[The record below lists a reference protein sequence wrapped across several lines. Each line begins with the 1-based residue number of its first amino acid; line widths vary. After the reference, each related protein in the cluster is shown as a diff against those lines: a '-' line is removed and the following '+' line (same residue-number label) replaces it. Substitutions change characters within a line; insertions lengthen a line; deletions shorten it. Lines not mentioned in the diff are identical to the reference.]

1 MYQRLYTLTRMFRER
16 WGACGRN
23 SLSFAYAISTADA
36 AVYPTLGGVRGRG
49 GICCL
54 PSVWRVPRICGS
66 VRLRPVRVHL
76 ACGAW

>member
-49 GICCL
+49 GI
-54 PSVWRVPRICGS
+54 
-66 VRLRPVRVHL
+66 RLL
-76 ACGAW
+76 GTGA